1 MKMAENQALTAEL
14 STISSKGY
22 IGLCQTCEG
31 SFKPKK
37 KRQIF
42 CSDRCRL
49 LHWAASTLVK
59 EYKAGNINGLRGL
72 LQELCE

>member
-1 MKMAENQALTAEL
+1 MAENQTLTAEL
-14 STISSKGY
+14 GMISSKVY

-37 KRQIF
+37 KGRIF

-49 LHWAASTLVK
+49 LHWAAATLVK
-59 EYKAGNINGLRGL
+59 EYKAGRINGLKSL
-72 LQELCE
+72 LRKLCE